1 MITACSRKLFS
12 GSGNKVLTGWHLSF
26 FFQPADE
33 MEELKEEADEARRLA
48 EEWEAKYKVGKGFKS
63 W

>member
-1 MITACSRKLFS
+1 
-12 GSGNKVLTGWHLSF
+12 
-26 FFQPADE
+26 

-48 EEWEAKYKVGKGFKS
+48 EEWEAKYKVGEGFKG

>member
-1 MITACSRKLFS
+1 MTFI
-12 GSGNKVLTGWHLSF
+12 F